1 MYKVF
6 AGEKWPCLASVTMPT
21 KYRFLPYKV
30 LRASIAARY
39 VTWGEIAGNAK

>member
-1 MYKVF
+1 
-6 AGEKWPCLASVTMPT
+6 MPT

-39 VTWGEIAGNAK
+39 VTWGEIAGTPNESVDQFPIGHVVAYA